1 MASKLQFDE
10 VLQQINDD
18 SDWCD
23 SDDDLVTDEQVGDLE
38 SFSFPKACDPLDR
51 VDEEIEEEETS
62 FVPSSEELSSGQ
74 TPTAST
80 GDNSTNSS
88 TLPSTSNCFLPTP
101 GPKVDIDPESHPI
114 DFFCTIWGN
123 STFQEI
129 AEQTNLYAAQKGTIS
144 WEDISEDEMKYFVG
158 IQLAMGIVR
167 LPSLRDYW
175 STNPLLGTP
184 GIVKGM
190 GRNRFQSILSHL
202 HLNDNSKMPQR
213 GSPNFDKLYKV
224 RPLFEVVKT
233 NSQACYQP
241 HQQMAVDEAMILF
254 KGRSNM
260 KQFMP
265 LKPIKRGYKAWC
277 ACDSLN
283 GFMYNI
289 DMYTGRSDG
298 SGEDGLGSRV
308 VQQLM
313 EPLYDQNYHVYMD
326 NFFSSTNLAK
336 QVIRVKKTR
345 GAAAPALELLASYL
359 VNQRMLC
366 AYE

>member
-1 MASKLQFDE
+1 MIEGHIRYFWRDRKSKLVDGE
-10 VLQQINDD
+10 IN
-18 SDWCD
+18 
-23 SDDDLVTDEQVGDLE
+23 
-38 SFSFPKACDPLDR
+38 
-51 VDEEIEEEETS
+51 EEETS
-62 FVPSSEELSSGQ
+62 FVPSSEELSSGP

-101 GPKVDIDPESHPI
+101 GPKVNIDPESHPI

-123 STFQEI
+123 NTFQEI
-129 AEQTNLYAAQKGTIS
+129 AERTNLYAAQKGTIS
-144 WEDISEDEMKYFVG
+144 WEDISEDEMKSFVG
-158 IQLAMGIVR
+158 IKLAMGIVL

-190 GRNRFQSILSHL
+190 GRNQFQSILSHL

-213 GSPNFDKLYKV
+213 GSPNFDRLYKV
-224 RPLFEVVKT
+224 RPLFEIVKT
-233 NSQACYQP
+233 NSYQP

-254 KGRSNM
+254 KGRSSI

-265 LKPIKRGYKAWC
+265 LKPIKRGCKAWC
-277 ACDSLN
+277 ACDYLN

-289 DMYTGRSDG
+289 NMYTGRSVG
-298 SGEDGLGSRV
+298 PGEDGLGSRV
-308 VQQLM
+308 VQELM

-326 NFFSSTNLAK
+326 IFL
-336 QVIRVKKTR
+336 
-345 GAAAPALELLASYL
+345 AAPILPK
-359 VNQRMLC
+359 N
-366 AYE
+366 